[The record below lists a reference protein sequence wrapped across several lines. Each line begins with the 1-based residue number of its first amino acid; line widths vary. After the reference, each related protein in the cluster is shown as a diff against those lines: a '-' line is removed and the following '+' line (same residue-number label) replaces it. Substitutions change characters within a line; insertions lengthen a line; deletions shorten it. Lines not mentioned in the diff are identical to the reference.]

1 MLHLCYE
8 DLRGMALQ
16 LLADYYGT
24 KELPFRPLDPLDF
37 AKNYMKLTV
46 RYENLSY
53 GRRVI
58 LGCIAYENTVLEI
71 NPGDPKSYIP
81 IAERTVFLDE
91 SLKKDKQ
98 RGRRNFTLAHEC
110 SHQAIYLL
118 NPEAYGRGQWRTPG
132 ERYSLRELTTENDW
146 FEWQANALAAELLMP
161 VHLVTKVMSNLGYHG
176 KVPIYPDDK
185 LLYQERCLLRRA
197 ADYLGVSKAALLIR
211 FKQLGLLDYRSRE
224 EYLKEE
230 EIDCLIGGY

>member
-58 LGCIAYENTVLEI
+58 FPLQNAPCFWMRASKRISSVGGETSPWPTSA
-71 NPGDPKSYIP
+71 P
-81 IAERTVFLDE
+81 IRQYT
-91 SLKKDKQ
+91 S
-98 RGRRNFTLAHEC
+98 
-110 SHQAIYLL
+110 
-118 NPEAYGRGQWRTPG
+118 
-132 ERYSLRELTTENDW
+132 
-146 FEWQANALAAELLMP
+146 
-161 VHLVTKVMSNLGYHG
+161 
-176 KVPIYPDDK
+176 
-185 LLYQERCLLRRA
+185 
-197 ADYLGVSKAALLIR
+197 
-211 FKQLGLLDYRSRE
+211 
-224 EYLKEE
+224 
-230 EIDCLIGGY
+230 